1 MPKLSIPSPPTISPP
16 SLPKLNFRK
25 KKSSNDTNPTEDL
38 SVKSGVSK
46 SSSVFRSK
54 FSRMSKSNDSPDV
67 VVSDPSINDDVS
79 VISGVSISS
88 AAIGSSIS
96 QRRMKT
102 DPPEGAKSA
111 DADVATELFNV
122 DSSATVSKKA
132 SFRSKLHLGK
142 KKKKKVDDDL
152 INDSS
157 VKSGAS
163 RFSTSS
169 IRSRLRIPSRTKK
182 NNCSDD
188 ISILS
193 DDQSYIQSVGS
204 VGNSLTSLGM
214 SSSTGL
220 SSSNVSKPADRN
232 RLEKDAKSRFE
243 LGLVYM
249 KTLDFAKAQ
258 DNLEHSMYCYVQL
271 YGHDGLQYTNDVKLA
286 VAGIRE
292 NLGDCYIK
300 NPGSTDNG
308 LAMDHYEESRR
319 LLESIS
325 PEDTPENID
334 DMLKTVDGKIEE
346 LVSSGIPRRP
356 ARAPSQVKKIVASE
370 ADGDGGSVV
379 CGASVKGATSL
390 AGSDGALV
398 AASTATEVVK
408 TSSRTAIL
416 KSKLAAQAGK
426 SKLAGKL
433 KLSKKFDE
441 NPFNDDEPDPEHDQ
455 LLSDIA
461 SELLRNLEIKDHTNG
476 MTTYH
481 ACFVGTEAVD
491 FMVNSE
497 LASSREEAV
506 KVGNEMQKAG
516 YFEHVAGADN
526 FKDDVTFY
534 HFKGPTISNEFVE
547 AIDEMELGNHSNAT
561 DILTAVR
568 DGGSLMNADFR
579 EEWYSCTAQ
588 VADSALQA
596 GKVSLAT
603 MSYEAMYSVLKK
615 YDDSGHDL
623 MLAVKGCIKGH
634 KLSAIESESIKD
646 ITSAIKHRTR
656 MYELLIADYHIIAAC
671 RQLLKIAHL
680 HGEENDYSSAA
691 STVTDAIERLSSG
704 VGSLDDDPPSIV
716 SREELRQFVHSC
728 GMAEIDDEELNILF
742 DTIDTNNSGE
752 LSLEEVMCY
761 FHALQGVNKDD
772 FGKMVGKFLKGPKDR
787 LDLLGHCHK
796 MLAVCCSKMMK
807 LMEASEHYSQLLTLL
822 TKTKSKDSREYNS
835 ALIQKAA
842 LSVMLKNYHVAHD
855 EITQYETHVTGDN
868 SDLIVDD
875 SDHLLALDT
884 SATIYLKLGNTD
896 KAIQIFESKLAFLK
910 TLNDN
915 EEMRSD
921 TIFKLGCLL
930 AYKGQPNA
938 ALPLL
943 NEALDVRK
951 RLYDGTSKSVLES
964 TWAVAATNQ
973 ILGIVGKSIEEY
985 SVILDKMDVF
995 DKSFTVLVHNS
1006 AGKLFTEN
1014 EKEDEAINCYRRA
1027 LLAAETP
1034 EMEAE
1039 ISLNLA
1045 NALSSADDG
1054 SKPMEIYDR
1063 ILETKL
1069 VEETKLHY
1077 WTQFDKSLLLIK
1089 MGEVASATE
1098 ILDEIADTTSELA
1111 DDVRVGV
1118 YIASGNIA
1126 LSKKRF
1132 DDALNCFGNA
1142 LVVVQDSDVES
1153 IAQAKKLIG
1162 LTYSAMGQLKNA
1174 ITSFERAL
1182 VGLSDKEECKSAN
1195 LLKADVW
1202 SLMSQVYQKM
1212 GDLPQAKRFGELGK
1226 HYFSSLLCKITTF
1239 SSISILSLFVQH
1251 CRLTSLNWVRRT
1263 LVPQEVS
1270 QIFNCF
1276 TWKRQKAC
1284 PLMRARQFLRL
1295 QSSRL
1300 RRHWKQSWHWMIH
1313 GLIGLMWHH

>member
-1 MPKLSIPSPPTISPP
+1 MPKLSIPSPPSV
-16 SLPKLNFRK
+16 SKLNFRK
-25 KKSSNDTNPTEDL
+25 KKSSNDTDPTENS
-38 SVKSGVSK
+38 SVKSGVPK
-46 SSSVFRSK
+46 SSF
-54 FSRMSKSNDSPDV
+54 
-67 VVSDPSINDDVS
+67 VVSDPSVNDDMS

-88 AAIGSSIS
+88 AAIGSRIS
-96 QRRMKT
+96 QRQMKS
-102 DPPEGAKSA
+102 DPPEVAMSA
-111 DADVATELFNV
+111 DADVAEEL
-122 DSSATVSKKA
+122 SVSKKA
-132 SFRSKLHLGK
+132 SFRSKLNLGKKK
-142 KKKKKVDDDL
+142 KKKKKVDDDG
-152 INDSS
+152 IDDSS
-157 VKSGAS
+157 VKSSAS

-169 IRSRLRIPSRTKK
+169 IRSRLSIPSRSKK

-188 ISILS
+188 ISVLS

-204 VGNSLTSLGM
+204 VGHSITS
-214 SSSTGL
+214 T
-220 SSSNVSKPADRN
+220 VSKPADRD
-232 RLEKDAKSRFE
+232 RLEKDAKSRFK

-249 KTLDFAKAQ
+249 KTLDFTKAQ

-271 YGHDGLQYTNDVKLA
+271 HGHDGQQYTNDVKLA
-286 VAGIRE
+286 VGGIRE
-292 NLGDCYIK
+292 NLGDCYTE
-300 NPGSTDNG
+300 NPSSTDKG

-325 PEDTPENID
+325 PNDAPENID
-334 DMLKTVDGKIEE
+334 DMLKTVDDKIQA
-346 LVSSGIPRRP
+346 LVASGISRRP
-356 ARAPSQVKKIVASE
+356 TSAPNQVKKIVARE
-370 ADGDGGSVV
+370 ADGDGGSV
-379 CGASVKGATSL
+379 CGASVKGAPSL
-390 AGSDGALV
+390 AGSGGASV
-398 AASTATEVVK
+398 ATSTATEVVK
-408 TSSRTAIL
+408 TSSRTALL

-433 KLSKKFDE
+433 KLSKKYDE
-441 NPFNDDEPDPEHDQ
+441 NPSNDDEPDPEHDQ

-461 SELLRNLEIKDHTNG
+461 SELLRNLEIKDHTTG

-491 FMVNSE
+491 FMVTSE

-506 KVGNEMQKAG
+506 KVGNEMQTAG
-516 YFEHVAGADN
+516 YFEHVAGAN
-526 FKDDVTFY
+526 TFKDDVTFY

-547 AIDEMELGNHSNAT
+547 AIDEMELGNHSTAA

-579 EEWYSCTAQ
+579 EEWYSCAVQ

-603 MSYEAMYSVLKK
+603 DSYEAMYSVLKK
-615 YDDSGHDL
+615 YDDTGYDL

-634 KLSAIESESIKD
+634 KLSAIESESMKD
-646 ITSAIKHRTR
+646 NVSAIKHRMR
-656 MYELLIADYHIIAAC
+656 MYELLIADYHIITAC

-691 STVTDAIERLSSG
+691 STVTDAIERLSSV
-704 VGSLDDDPPSIV
+704 VGSLDDDPPSVV

-728 GMAEIDDEELNILF
+728 GMAAIDDEELNILF
-742 DTIDTNNSGE
+742 DTIDTDNSGE

-855 EITQYETHVTGDN
+855 EISQYETHVTGDN

-915 EEMRSD
+915 EEMKSD
-921 TIFKLGCLL
+921 TIFKLGCLM

-943 NEALDVRK
+943 NEALDVRR
-951 RLYDGTSKSVLES
+951 RLYDGTSKSLLES
-964 TWAVAATNQ
+964 TWAVAAINQ
-973 ILGIVGKSIEEY
+973 ILGVVDKSLEEY
-985 SVILDKMDVF
+985 SVILDKTDVF
-995 DKSFTVLVHNS
+995 DKSFKVLVHNS
-1006 AGKLFTEN
+1006 AGKLFTE
-1014 EKEDEAINCYRRA
+1014 EGKEDEAIDCYRQA

-1034 EMEAE
+1034 EMETE

-1045 NALSSADDG
+1045 NALSSADDE
-1054 SKPMEIYDR
+1054 SKAMEIYDR

-1069 VEETKLHY
+1069 VEETKVHF

-1098 ILDEIADTTSELA
+1098 ILDKIADTKSELA

-1126 LSKKRF
+1126 LSEKRF

-1142 LVVVQDSDVES
+1142 LVVIQDSDVES

-1162 LTYSAMGQLKNA
+1162 ITYSAMGQLKNA

-1182 VGLSDKEECKSAN
+1182 VGLSDEEGKSVN

-1212 GDLPQAKRFGELGK
+1212 GDLPQAKSFGELGK
-1226 HYFSSLLCKITTF
+1226 CSLSSLLCKITIF
-1239 SSISILSLFVQH
+1239 SSISISSLFVQH
-1251 CRLTSLNWVRRT
+1251 YRLASLNWVRPT
-1263 LVPQEVS
+1263 LV
-1270 QIFNCF
+1270 
-1276 TWKRQKAC
+1276 
-1284 PLMRARQFLRL
+1284 L
-1295 QSSRL
+1295 
-1300 RRHWKQSWHWMIH
+1300 
-1313 GLIGLMWHH
+1313 

>member
-1 MPKLSIPSPPTISPP
+1 
-16 SLPKLNFRK
+16 
-25 KKSSNDTNPTEDL
+25 
-38 SVKSGVSK
+38 
-46 SSSVFRSK
+46 
-54 FSRMSKSNDSPDV
+54 
-67 VVSDPSINDDVS
+67 
-79 VISGVSISS
+79 
-88 AAIGSSIS
+88 
-96 QRRMKT
+96 
-102 DPPEGAKSA
+102 
-111 DADVATELFNV
+111 
-122 DSSATVSKKA
+122 
-132 SFRSKLHLGK
+132 
-142 KKKKKVDDDL
+142 
-152 INDSS
+152 
-157 VKSGAS
+157 
-163 RFSTSS
+163 
-169 IRSRLRIPSRTKK
+169 
-182 NNCSDD
+182 
-188 ISILS
+188 
-193 DDQSYIQSVGS
+193 
-204 VGNSLTSLGM
+204 
-214 SSSTGL
+214 
-220 SSSNVSKPADRN
+220 
-232 RLEKDAKSRFE
+232 
-243 LGLVYM
+243 
-249 KTLDFAKAQ
+249 
-258 DNLEHSMYCYVQL
+258 
-271 YGHDGLQYTNDVKLA
+271 
-286 VAGIRE
+286 
-292 NLGDCYIK
+292 
-300 NPGSTDNG
+300 
-308 LAMDHYEESRR
+308 
-319 LLESIS
+319 
-325 PEDTPENID
+325 
-334 DMLKTVDGKIEE
+334 
-346 LVSSGIPRRP
+346 
-356 ARAPSQVKKIVASE
+356 
-370 ADGDGGSVV
+370 
-379 CGASVKGATSL
+379 
-390 AGSDGALV
+390 
-398 AASTATEVVK
+398 
-408 TSSRTAIL
+408 
-416 KSKLAAQAGK
+416 
-426 SKLAGKL
+426 
-433 KLSKKFDE
+433 
-441 NPFNDDEPDPEHDQ
+441 
-455 LLSDIA
+455 
-461 SELLRNLEIKDHTNG
+461 
-476 MTTYH
+476 
-481 ACFVGTEAVD
+481 
-491 FMVNSE
+491 
-497 LASSREEAV
+497 
-506 KVGNEMQKAG
+506 
-516 YFEHVAGADN
+516 
-526 FKDDVTFY
+526 
-534 HFKGPTISNEFVE
+534 
-547 AIDEMELGNHSNAT
+547 
-561 DILTAVR
+561 
-568 DGGSLMNADFR
+568 
-579 EEWYSCTAQ
+579 
-588 VADSALQA
+588 
-596 GKVSLAT
+596 
-603 MSYEAMYSVLKK
+603 
-615 YDDSGHDL
+615 
-623 MLAVKGCIKGH
+623 
-634 KLSAIESESIKD
+634 
-646 ITSAIKHRTR
+646 
-656 MYELLIADYHIIAAC
+656 
-671 RQLLKIAHL
+671 
-680 HGEENDYSSAA
+680 
-691 STVTDAIERLSSG
+691 
-704 VGSLDDDPPSIV
+704 
-716 SREELRQFVHSC
+716 
-728 GMAEIDDEELNILF
+728 
-742 DTIDTNNSGE
+742 
-752 LSLEEVMCY
+752 
-761 FHALQGVNKDD
+761 
-772 FGKMVGKFLKGPKDR
+772 
-787 LDLLGHCHK
+787 
-796 MLAVCCSKMMK
+796 
-807 LMEASEHYSQLLTLL
+807 
-822 TKTKSKDSREYNS
+822 
-835 ALIQKAA
+835 
-842 LSVMLKNYHVAHD
+842 MLKNYHVAHD

-910 TLNDN
+910 TLIDS

-921 TIFKLGCLL
+921 TLFKLGCLL

-1054 SKPMEIYDR
+1054 SKPMEIYNR

-1089 MGEVASATE
+1089 MGEVASAME

-1142 LVVVQDSDVES
+1142 LVVIQDSDVES

-1276 TWKRQKAC
+1276 TWKRQKAR

-1295 QSSRL
+1295 QS
-1300 RRHWKQSWHWMIH
+1300 
-1313 GLIGLMWHH
+1313 